1 METDADSVVVD
12 ARRLE
17 QFVVSVFTTLGLTEA
32 NARDAADVLVKSD
45 IYGIE
50 SHGIPRLAGYV
61 NRLKSGAMTINPEVV
76 IVHELPSTAM
86 VDGANGLGMIVGKR
100 AMEVA
105 IRKAQATGAGF
116 VSVRN
121 SSHFGIAGYYA
132 RMALEHDMIGFC
144 MTNVGSGGNTP
155 PTGGR
160 TGFFGTNP
168 IAVAAPTNTP
178 PAFVMD
184 FATTVVASGKLQI
197 AQRRN
202 HDVPLGW
209 IINGDG
215 VPSTNPAE
223 RHGGG
228 YILPLGGLRE
238 TGGHKGYG
246 LMLLVDILSGVL
258 SGAAVGAT
266 ASKLTP
272 EGARAEQERSVGDAS
287 NTGHFFGALLVD
299 GFRPVEEFKTEMD
312 EMFRVIRSSERLPG
326 WERIYVHGE
335 TEWEAE
341 RDRLA
346 NGIPLDLPTYQSLE
360 GISADLGVP
369 LNVKI
374 VKNVKT

>member
-1 METDADSVVVD
+1 METAIETVVVD
-12 ARRLE
+12 AKRLE
-17 QFVVSVFTTLGLTEA
+17 QFVVTVFTNLGLTAA
-32 NARDAADVLVKSD
+32 NARDAAEVLVKSD

-50 SHGIPRLAGYV
+50 SHGMPRLSGNV
-61 NRLKSGAMTINPEVV
+61 TRLKNGAVQANPEVV
-76 IVHELPSTAM
+76 VVHELPSTALL
-86 VDGANGLGMIVGKR
+86 DGANGLGMLVGRR

-121 SSHFGIAGYYA
+121 SSHFGIAGFYA
-132 RMALEHDMIGFC
+132 KMAVEHDMIGFC
-144 MTNVGSGGNTP
+144 MTNIGAGGTTP

-168 IAVAAPTNTP
+168 IAVAAPTKTP

-197 AQRRN
+197 AARRN

-209 IINGDG
+209 VMDRDG
-215 VPSTNPAE
+215 NPSTKPDA
-223 RHGGG
+223 RTGGG

-238 TGGHKGYG
+238 TSGHKGYG

-266 ASKLTP
+266 AFKLTP
-272 EGARAEQERSVGDAS
+272 DGAESEQARSAGAAT
-287 NTGHFFGALLVD
+287 NTGHFFGALRID
-299 GFRPVEEFKTEMD
+299 GFRPVEEFKAEMD
-312 EMFRVIRSSERLPG
+312 EMFRVIRSSEKMPG

-335 TEWEAE
+335 PEWEAE

-346 NGIPLDLPTYQSLE
+346 NGIPLDLPTYESLE
-360 GISADLGVP
+360 EISADLGIP
-369 LNVKI
+369 LNVKR
-374 VKNVKT
+374 

>member
-1 METDADSVVVD
+1 MVD
-12 ARRLE
+12 AQRLE
-17 QFVVSVFTTLGLTEA
+17 EFVVTVFTTLGLTES
-32 NARDAADVLVKSD
+32 NARDAADVLIKSD

-50 SHGIPRLAGYV
+50 SHGIPRLPGFV
-61 NRLKSGAMTINPEVV
+61 NRLKSGAAQANPEVV
-76 IVHELPSTAM
+76 IVHELPSTAL

-105 IRKAQATGAGF
+105 IRKAQVTGAGF

-144 MTNVGSGGNTP
+144 MTNVGSGGSTP

-168 IAVAAPTNTP
+168 IAVAAPTKTP

-184 FATTVVASGKLQI
+184 FATTVVAAGKLQI
-197 AQRRN
+197 AQRRG

-209 IINGDG
+209 IIDAEGN
-215 VPSTNPAE
+215 PSTKPDA
-223 RHGGG
+223 RRGGG

-272 EGARAEQERSVGDAS
+272 EGAQAEQARSAGAAS
-287 NTGHFFGALLVD
+287 NTGHFFGALRVD
-299 GFRPVEEFKTEMD
+299 GFRPVEEFKEEMD
-312 EMFRVIRSSERLPG
+312 EMFRVIRSSEKLPG
-326 WERIYVHGE
+326 MERIYVHGE
-335 TEWEAE
+335 LEWEAE
-341 RDRLA
+341 RDHIA
-346 NGIPLDLPTYQSLE
+346 NGIPLDVPTYEALE
-360 GISADLGVP
+360 GISEDLGIP
-369 LNVKI
+369 LNVKR
-374 VKNVKT
+374 

>member
-1 METDADSVVVD
+1 MATELDTDSVVVD

-17 QFVVSVFTTLGLTEA
+17 QFVVTAFITLGLTEA

-45 IYGIE
+45 VYGIE
-50 SHGIPRLAGYV
+50 SHGVPRLAGYV
-61 NRLKSGAMTINPEVV
+61 GRLRSGAIEANPEVV
-76 IVHELPSTAM
+76 IVHELPSTAL
-86 VDGANGLGMIVGKR
+86 VDGANGVGMVVGKR

-105 IRKAQATGAGF
+105 IRKAEATGAGF

-144 MTNVGSGGNTP
+144 MTNVGSGGATP

-168 IAVAAPTNTP
+168 IAVAAPTMTP

-202 HDVPLGW
+202 HEVPLGW
-209 IINGDG
+209 IINSDG
-215 VPSTNPAE
+215 VPSTNPAD

-228 YILPLGGLRE
+228 YILPIGGLRE
-238 TGGHKGYG
+238 TSGHKGYG

-266 ASKLTP
+266 ATKLTP
-272 EGARAEQERSVGDAS
+272 EGAQAEQARSVGAGS
-287 NTGHFFGALLVD
+287 NTGHFFGALRID
-299 GFRPVEEFKTEMD
+299 GFRPAEEFKADMD
-312 EMFRVIRSSERLPG
+312 EMIRVIRSSERLPG
-326 WERIYVHGE
+326 WERIFVHGE
-335 TEWEAE
+335 PEWEAE
-341 RDRLA
+341 RDRMA

-360 GISADLGVP
+360 QVSRDLDIP
-369 LNVKI
+369 LNI
-374 VKNVKT
+374 TNG

>member
-1 METDADSVVVD
+1 MPMETDVEYVVVD
-12 ARRLE
+12 AMRLE
-17 QFVVSVFTTLGLTEA
+17 QFVVTVFTTLGLTEA
-32 NARDAADVLVKSD
+32 NARDAAEVLVKSD

-50 SHGIPRLAGYV
+50 SHGVPRLSGV
-61 NRLKSGAMTINPEVV
+61 VTRLKSGAVQPNPEVV
-76 IVHELPSTAM
+76 VVRELPSTAL
-86 VDGANGLGMIVGKR
+86 VDGAKGLGMLVGRR

-121 SSHFGIAGYYA
+121 SSHFGIAGFYA

-144 MTNVGSGGNTP
+144 MTNVGNGGTTP

-168 IAVAAPTNTP
+168 IAVAAPTKTP
-178 PAFVMD
+178 PDFVMD
-184 FATTVVASGKLQI
+184 FATTVVAAGKLQI

-209 IINGDG
+209 VINSDG

-228 YILPLGGLRE
+228 YIPPLGGLRE

-266 ASKLTP
+266 AFKLTP
-272 EGARAEQERSVGDAS
+272 ETPGEQSRSADSAS
-287 NTGHFFGALLVD
+287 NTGHFFGALRID
-299 GFRPVEEFKTEMD
+299 GFRPVEEFKEEMD
-312 EMFRVIRSSERLPG
+312 EMCRVIRSSERLPG

-335 TEWEAE
+335 PEWEAE

-346 NGIPLDLPTYQSLE
+346 NGIPLDLPTYNSLE
-360 GISADLGVP
+360 GVAAELGISLE
-369 LNVKI
+369 VKR
-374 VKNVKT
+374 

>member
-1 METDADSVVVD
+1 LALEIDAERVLVD
-12 ARRLE
+12 AKQLE
-17 QFVVSVFTTLGLTEA
+17 QFVVTVFITLGLTEA
-32 NARDAADVLVKSD
+32 NARDAAIVLVKSD

-50 SHGIPRLAGYV
+50 SHGVPRLAGYV
-61 NRLKSGAMTINPEVV
+61 NRLKSGALQANPEV
-76 IVHELPSTAM
+76 IVVRELPSTALM
-86 VDGANGLGMIVGKR
+86 DGGNGLGMIVGQR

-105 IRKAQATGAGF
+105 ISKANDTGAGF

-121 SSHFGIAGYYA
+121 SSHFGIAGFYA

-144 MTNVGSGGNTP
+144 MTNVGNGGNTP
-155 PTGGR
+155 PTGGS

-168 IAVAAPTNTP
+168 IAVAAPTETP

-202 HDVPLGW
+202 HEVPLGW

-215 VPSTNPAE
+215 IPSTNPAE

-228 YILPLGGLRE
+228 YILPLGGLSE
-238 TGGHKGYG
+238 TSGHKGYG
-246 LMLLVDILSGVL
+246 FLLLVDILSGVL

-266 ASKLTP
+266 ASKLAT
-272 EGARAEQERSVGDAS
+272 EGVEYERSRSDGAGD
-287 NTGHFFGALLVD
+287 NTGHFFGALRVD
-299 GFRPVEEFKTEMD
+299 GFRPVEEFKAEMD
-312 EMFRVIRSSERLPG
+312 EMFRVIRRSEKLPG

-335 TEWEAE
+335 MEWEAE

-346 NGIPLDLPTYQSLE
+346 NGIPLDLPTYKSLE
-360 GISADLGVP
+360 GVSADLNIP

-374 VKNVKT
+374 

>member
-1 METDADSVVVD
+1 LTPKIDADSVLVD
-12 ARRLE
+12 AKLLE
-17 QFVVSVFTTLGLTEA
+17 QFVVTVFTILGLTEA
-32 NARDAADVLVKSD
+32 NARDAAAVLVKSD

-50 SHGIPRLAGYV
+50 SHGVPRLAGYV
-61 NRLKSGAMTINPEVV
+61 RRLKSGDVQANPEVEV
-76 IVHELPSTAM
+76 VRELPSTAL
-86 VDGANGLGMIVGKR
+86 VDGANGLGMIVGQR

-105 IRKAQATGAGF
+105 IHKANDTGAGF

-121 SSHFGIAGYYA
+121 SSHFGIAGFYA

-144 MTNVGSGGNTP
+144 MTNVGSGGSTP

-202 HDVPLGW
+202 QEVPLGW
-209 IINGDG
+209 IINGNG

-223 RHGGG
+223 RHAGG
-228 YILPLGGLRE
+228 YILPLGGLKE
-238 TGGHKGYG
+238 TSGHKGYG
-246 LMLLVDILSGVL
+246 LLLLVDILSGVL

-266 ASKLTP
+266 ASKLTMD
-272 EGARAEQERSVGDAS
+272 GAEAERARSDGAGD
-287 NTGHFFGALLVD
+287 NTGHFFGALRVD
-299 GFRPVEEFKTEMD
+299 GFRPVEEFKAEMD
-312 EMFRVIRSSERLPG
+312 EMFRVIRSSEKLPG

-360 GISADLGVP
+360 GVSADLNIP
-369 LNVKI
+369 LNVKM
-374 VKNVKT
+374 

>member
-1 METDADSVVVD
+1 MTPKIDADSVLVD
-12 ARRLE
+12 AKLLE
-17 QFVVSVFTTLGLTEA
+17 QFVVTVFTILGLTEA
-32 NARDAADVLVKSD
+32 NARDAAAVLVKSD

-50 SHGIPRLAGYV
+50 SHGVPRLAGYV
-61 NRLKSGAMTINPEVV
+61 RRLKSGDVQANPEVEV
-76 IVHELPSTAM
+76 VRELPSTAL
-86 VDGANGLGMIVGKR
+86 VDGANGLGMIVGQR

-105 IRKAQATGAGF
+105 IHKANDTGAGF

-121 SSHFGIAGYYA
+121 SSHFGIAGFYA

-144 MTNVGSGGNTP
+144 MTNVGSGGSTP

-202 HDVPLGW
+202 QEVPLGW
-209 IINGDG
+209 IINGNG

-228 YILPLGGLRE
+228 YILPLGGLKE
-238 TGGHKGYG
+238 TSGHKGYG
-246 LMLLVDILSGVL
+246 LLLLVDILSGVL

-266 ASKLTP
+266 ASKLTMD
-272 EGARAEQERSVGDAS
+272 GAEAERARSDGAGD
-287 NTGHFFGALLVD
+287 NTGHFFGALRVD
-299 GFRPVEEFKTEMD
+299 GFRPVEEFKAEMD
-312 EMFRVIRSSERLPG
+312 EMFRVIRSSEKLPG

-360 GISADLGVP
+360 GVSADLNIP
-369 LNVKI
+369 LNVKM
-374 VKNVKT
+374 